1 MNVEELVSPWT
12 TGTTF
17 VPALLFVP
25 GDKVPAA
32 VAVLLT
38 KRAVSSYPNL
48 RCVASFIVTVSG
60 IGVPGV

>member
-1 MNVEELVSPWT
+1 LVP
-12 TGTTF
+12 
-17 VPALLFVP
+17 VLLFVP
-25 GDKVPAA
+25 AAKVPAA

-48 RCVASFIVTVSG
+48 RCVASLIVTVSG